1 MKLKTILRAFVA
13 AVLTLCLVVLIYTR
27 TTDPN
32 VVNGAPRV
40 SAAEVTEEPSLE
52 DMPVIESDYDPEIVV
67 LPTEPTPAPTPTP
80 DPYGDKP
87 EIDIS
92 SWEYVL
98 VNTDNLLSSDYVPEV
113 TALENGQYFDSRAVD
128 ALRSFIQGA
137 RDAGLSVY
145 LTSSYRSYA
154 TQQYLFNNK
163 VAQYGSE
170 EEAARIVA
178 IPGSSEHQTGLAA
191 DIVDQYY
198 QYMNESLADT
208 ELSKW
213 MKAHCAEY
221 GFILRFPEDKQD
233 ITGIMFEPWHFRYVG
248 VEAATY
254 IMEKGLC
261 LEEFVA
267 LYS

>member
-1 MKLKTILRAFVA
+1 MKKILSGIVLALLVLCLAFILIKKQ
-13 AVLTLCLVVLIYTR
+13 AVL
-27 TTDPN
+27 N
-32 VVNGAPRV
+32 
-40 SAAEVTEEPSLE
+40 EPE
-52 DMPVIESDYDPEIVV
+52 PVPSPS
-67 LPTEPTPAPTPTP
+67 PTIQSTPEPTPEPTPTP
-80 DPYGDKP
+80 TPEPTPTPTPEPFADKP
-87 EIDIS
+87 DIDIT

-98 VNTDNLLSSDYVPEV
+98 ANQDHLLDQNFVPEV

-128 ALRSFIQGA
+128 AMKEFIAGA
-137 RDAGLSVY
+137 RAEGLSVY
-145 LTSSYRSYA
+145 LSSSYRSYA

-163 VAQYGSE
+163 VAQYGGDRE
-170 EEAARIVA
+170 AAARIVA
-178 IPGSSEHQTGLAA
+178 IPGTSEHQTGLAA

-221 GFILRFPEDKQD
+221 GFILRFPEDKQE

-248 VEAATY
+248 KEAAAY
-254 IMEKGLC
+254 IMENGLC

-267 LYS
+267 LYQ